1 MASRP
6 APRARTRPNL
16 KVVPGG
22 NRRRISVVPI
32 IAIAI
37 ATVFGVTAVRA
48 AQGQDGLKAAS
59 LEQQYANEQENHTLL
74 SAQVAE
80 LSSPGRIADEAD
92 KLGLVPAANPVYLQL
107 PEPSDASGPPLP

>member
-1 MASRP
+1 
-6 APRARTRPNL
+6 
-16 KVVPGG
+16 VVRGG
-22 NRRRISVVPI
+22 NRRRVSVVPI

-37 ATVFGVTAVRA
+37 ATVFGVTAIRA
-48 AQGQDGLKAAS
+48 AQGQDGLKAAAI
-59 LEQQYANEQENHTLL
+59 EQQYTNEQETHTLL

-107 PEPSDASGPPLP
+107 PETSSAAPPLP

>member
-1 MASRP
+1 MSP
-6 APRARTRPNL
+6 
-16 KVVPGG
+16 
-22 NRRRISVVPI
+22 VPI

-37 ATVFGVTAVRA
+37 ATVFGVTGIRA

-59 LEQQYANEQENHTLL
+59 LETQYQREQENHTLL

-92 KLGLVPAANPVYLQL
+92 KLGLVPAANPVFLRVSQ
-107 PEPSDASGPPLP
+107 PVPATRIP